1 MKFVI
6 IGNGIAGI
14 TAART
19 ISAAAPGAQIEIYTD
34 EIHPYYWRPS
44 LISLLAG
51 HLSPED
57 MYVYPPEWYAERGIV
72 VHLGAKARGLDI
84 SRQRLLLEGGGESS
98 YDRLLL
104 TLGSS
109 PFLPPLAGIEKDGV
123 FTLRSIE
130 DAVAIKSRAEECL
143 AEGSREAVLIG
154 GGLMGLESAN
164 ALRSLGLQ
172 VTVLEQGPWLLHK
185 QVDQQGGKVLQGQI
199 EGLGIGFMLGAV
211 PESILGDEAVS
222 GVLLTNGISVP
233 ASLLLCSAGVRP
245 RIDLARRAGLAVG
258 RGILVDNQM
267 RTSATNVY
275 AAGDVAE
282 WEGQLPC
289 IIPVAVEQA
298 RVAAGNMVEAG
309 SATYY
314 GTVPH
319 TTLKVVG
326 LDLTSI
332 GLIAPQEE
340 GYEELREADPARGVY
355 KKLVLRDGRI
365 VGAILLGDKKPVSPV
380 IKLIKQ
386 GTDVSAHRDRLL
398 DDDFDFGIFI

>member
-19 ISAAAPGAQIEIYTD
+19 ISAAAPGAHIEIYTD
-34 EIHPYYWRPS
+34 ETHPYYWRPR

-51 HLSPED
+51 RLSPED

-72 VHLGAKARGLDI
+72 VHLGARARGLDI
-84 SRQRLLLEGGGESS
+84 SRQRLLLGDGDEVS

-104 TLGSS
+104 ATGSS
-109 PFLPPLAGIEKDGV
+109 PVLPPLAGIEKDGV

-130 DAVAIKSRAEECL
+130 DAVAINSRAEECL
-143 AEGSREAVLIG
+143 VAGSREAVLIG

-185 QVDQQGGKVLQGQI
+185 QVDQQGGKVLQEQI

-222 GVLLTNGISVP
+222 GVLLANGISVST
-233 ASLLLCSAGVRP
+233 SLLLCSAGVRP
-245 RIDLARRAGLAVG
+245 RIDLARRAGLAVD
-258 RGILVDNQM
+258 RGVLVNDQM

-298 RVAAGNMVEAG
+298 RVAAGNMVEPG
-309 SATYY
+309 SDTYH
-314 GTVPH
+314 GAVPS

-326 LDLTSI
+326 LNLTSI
-332 GLIAPQEE
+332 GLIAPLEE
-340 GYEELREADPARGVY
+340 AYEELRKADPAKGVY

-386 GTDVSAHRDRLL
+386 GTDVSAHKDRLL
-398 DDDFDFGIFI
+398 DDDFDFEILI